1 MSRASAKAC
10 PWSSG
15 PIRNSRRSWASP
27 LIAPDGRS
35 IYFSRNTTPGNIFE
49 YAQDSNQQVFAI
61 ERYDMATAER
71 TQVAG
76 GPGGAVRPTPS
87 PDGRWLAYVH
97 RTGGRSR
104 LFVKDLRSG
113 EERQVYADLDQD
125 LQETWAVHGV
135 YPNMDW
141 TPDSN
146 AIVFWAGGK
155 LRRVNRDGGDAA
167 EIPFQVS
174 DTRVVIDPP
183 RPQIEVAPANVTT
196 RMPRFAAVSPDGSRV
211 VYETL
216 GRLYVRRSG
225 RRRAAPADRAGR
237 RLPALAGLVARRP
250 DRSPSSR
257 GTTSAS
263 AKSAPSRPTDRTCAR
278 SPSSPAITG
287 GRASRPTAAP
297 SSSSLPAA
305 AA

>member
-1 MSRASAKAC
+1 MSAASARAC
-10 PWSSG
+10 RWSSG
-15 PIRNSRRSWASP
+15 PIRNSRRSWASRP
-27 LIAPDGRS
+27 YAPDGRS

-61 ERYDMATAER
+61 ERYDMATGER

-97 RTGGRSR
+97 RVGGRSR

-141 TPDSN
+141 TPGQQQPSSSGP
-146 AIVFWAGGK
+146 AARSAGSIATAAG
-155 LRRVNRDGGDAA
+155 AA

-174 DTRVVIDPP
+174 DTRD
-183 RPQIEVAPANVTT
+183 RHRSAAARRSTVAPASVTT
-196 RMPRFAAVSPDGSRV
+196 RMPRFASVSPDGSRV
-211 VYETL
+211 VFETL
-216 GRLYVRRSG
+216 RPALRPRH
-225 RRRAAPADRAGR
+225 RRRERRGR
-237 RLPALAGLVARRP
+237 
-250 DRSPSSR
+250 
-257 GTTSAS
+257 
-263 AKSAPSRPTDRTCAR
+263 
-278 SPSSPAITG
+278 
-287 GRASRPTAAP
+287 
-297 SSSSLPAA
+297 
-305 AA
+305 